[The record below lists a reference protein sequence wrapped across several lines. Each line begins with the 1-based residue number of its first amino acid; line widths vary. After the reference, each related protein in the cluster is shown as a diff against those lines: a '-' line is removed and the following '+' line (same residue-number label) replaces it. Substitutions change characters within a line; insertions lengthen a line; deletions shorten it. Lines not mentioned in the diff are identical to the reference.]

1 MTRTRAQTSAALA
14 AILTTIVAVAP
25 AVAQDH
31 DQASH
36 SEHGAAHNEPQDIV
50 RELAALRARVAQLEA
65 VLQLGHRPVT
75 AEDQST
81 PTHKGHGSKDGHGA
95 GDGQRMD
102 MGMGKDM
109 GKDMGMGRAM
119 ATDGA
124 MAMGGMRG
132 MRGMMGMGPKAK
144 DQGGATDA
152 MVVRTDLPGFPGAS
166 HLYHIGATG
175 FFLDHAEHIGLTSD
189 QQVRLNTKMQQ
200 TLLAQ
205 SEHDRR
211 IERLEE
217 TLWSLTAASTPDI
230 ERIEEAVRAIESE
243 RAEKRLA
250 FIRAVGEA
258 AKVLTDEQRQTLAG
272 ARPVDMAGQGE
283 GD

>member
-109 GKDMGMGRAM
+109 GMGMGRAM

>member
-31 DQASH
+31 DQVSH

-95 GDGQRMD
+95 DDGQRMD
-102 MGMGKDM
+102 MG
-109 GKDMGMGRAM
+109 MGMGRAM

>member
-81 PTHKGHGSKDGHGA
+81 ATHKGHGSKDGHGA

-109 GKDMGMGRAM
+109 DMGMGMAM

-124 MAMGGMRG
+124 MAMGG

-144 DQGGATDA
+144 DQGGVTDA
-152 MVVRTDLPGFPGAS
+152 MEVRTDLPGFPGAS

-175 FFLDHAEHIGLTSD
+175 FFLDHAEHVGLTSD

-272 ARPVDMAGQGE
+272 TRPVDMAGQGE